1 MTVSTSPK
9 TVSTAHYDSEVMIIG
24 AGPVGL
30 MIANYLG
37 AQGINVTVIEQL
49 PTLIDYPRAIG
60 IDDESLRTFQA
71 VGLASEVVPYTT
83 PYHAMRFLTPKGR
96 CFADI
101 QPNTN
106 EFGWSRRNAFIQ
118 PKADRALYEGLDRF
132 SNVKVLFSRE
142 LVNFGQDNEQT
153 WANFTNEKGEEERIS
168 AKYMIACD
176 GGNSFVRR
184 NLNISFDG
192 ETAPNQWIVMD
203 LENDPIGTPNIYLC
217 CDAERPY
224 VSAALPQGIRR
235 FEFMVM
241 PGETEEEL
249 SKPEN
254 MDRLLSKVLPS
265 TENIK
270 FIRQRVYTHNARLAG
285 KFREGRILLA
295 GDAAHIMPVW
305 QGQGYNSGMR
315 DANNLAW
322 KLSLVVKGLADPS
335 LLDTY
340 QQERRDHAK
349 AMIDLSVLAGKVLA
363 PPKKWQATLR
373 DGVSWLLNYVPPV
386 KRYFVEMRFKP
397 MPKYHQGVL
406 VEPKPALKDSPVGK
420 LFIQP
425 MVRVGNE
432 ISKLDDVIG
441 QNFAIIAWGTDPMQG
456 LSEAEIQYWQ
466 QLGTK
471 FIQVVPSVQLKS
483 QIQTHPDVLC
493 VGDETHALKDWFGR
507 YPASV
512 AIIRPDRFVASI
524 AIPQSINTICQQVR
538 KALSATTKHSDAAP
552 KLDTNDKKVA

>member
-203 LENDPIGTPNIYLC
+203 LGNDPIGTPNIYLC

-456 LSEAEIQYWQ
+456 LSEAEIQHWQ

>member
-118 PKADRALYEGLDRF
+118 PKADRALYDGLDRF

-441 QNFAIIAWGTDPMQG
+441 QNFAVIAWGTDPMQG

>member
-118 PKADRALYEGLDRF
+118 PKADRALYDGLDRF

>member
-118 PKADRALYEGLDRF
+118 PKADRALYDGLDRF

-142 LVNFGQDNEQT
+142 LVNFGQDNEKT

-456 LSEAEIQYWQ
+456 LSEAEIQHWQ

-493 VGDETHALKDWFGR
+493 VGDETHSLKDWFGR

>member
-118 PKADRALYEGLDRF
+118 PKADRALYDGLDRF
-132 SNVKVLFSRE
+132 ANVNVLFSRE
-142 LVNFGQDNEQT
+142 LVNFGQDDERT
-153 WANFTNEKGEEERIS
+153 WANLTNDKGEEEQVS

-254 MDRLLSKVLPS
+254 MDRLLRKVLPS

>member
-71 VGLASEVVPYTT
+71 VGLATEVVPYTT

-118 PKADRALYEGLDRF
+118 PKADRALYDGLERF
-132 SNVKVLFSRE
+132 SNVNVLFSRE
-142 LVNFGQDNEQT
+142 LVNFGQDDKRT
-153 WANFTNEKGEEERIS
+153 WANLTNDKGEEEQVS

-441 QNFAIIAWGTDPMQG
+441 QNFAVIAWGTDPMQG
-456 LSEAEIQYWQ
+456 LSEAEIQHWQ

-538 KALSATTKHSDAAP
+538 KALSATTNHCDAAP

>member
-153 WANFTNEKGEEERIS
+153 WAYFTNEKGEEERIS

-335 LLDTY
+335 LLNTY

-397 MPKYHQGVL
+397 MPKYHQGVV

-425 MVRVGNE
+425 VVRVGNE
-432 ISKLDDVIG
+432 ITKLDDVIG

-456 LSEAEIQYWQ
+456 LSEAEIQHWQ

-483 QIQTHPDVLC
+483 QTQTHPDVLC

>member
-118 PKADRALYEGLDRF
+118 PKADRALYDGLDRF

-153 WANFTNEKGEEERIS
+153 WANFTNEKCEEERIS

-322 KLSLVVKGLADPS
+322 KLSLVVKGMADPS

-441 QNFAIIAWGTDPMQG
+441 QNFAVIAWGTDPMQG
-456 LSEAEIQYWQ
+456 LSEAEIQHWQ

>member
-118 PKADRALYEGLDRF
+118 PKADRALYDGLDRF

-153 WANFTNEKGEEERIS
+153 WANFTNEKGEEERIL

>member
-118 PKADRALYEGLDRF
+118 PKADRALYDGLDRF

-142 LVNFGQDNEQT
+142 LVNFGQDNEKT

-471 FIQVVPSVQLKS
+471 FIQMVPSVQLKS

-493 VGDETHALKDWFGR
+493 VGDETHALKEWFGR

-538 KALSATTKHSDAAP
+538 KALSATTKHSDSAP
-552 KLDTNDKKVA
+552 KLDSNDKKVA

>member
-1 MTVSTSPK
+1 
-9 TVSTAHYDSEVMIIG
+9 
-24 AGPVGL
+24 
-30 MIANYLG
+30 
-37 AQGINVTVIEQL
+37 
-49 PTLIDYPRAIG
+49 
-60 IDDESLRTFQA
+60 
-71 VGLASEVVPYTT
+71 
-83 PYHAMRFLTPKGR
+83 
-96 CFADI
+96 
-101 QPNTN
+101 
-106 EFGWSRRNAFIQ
+106 
-118 PKADRALYEGLDRF
+118 
-132 SNVKVLFSRE
+132 
-142 LVNFGQDNEQT
+142 
-153 WANFTNEKGEEERIS
+153 
-168 AKYMIACD
+168 
-176 GGNSFVRR
+176 
-184 NLNISFDG
+184 
-192 ETAPNQWIVMD
+192 
-203 LENDPIGTPNIYLC
+203 
-217 CDAERPY
+217 
-224 VSAALPQGIRR
+224 
-235 FEFMVM
+235 
-241 PGETEEEL
+241 
-249 SKPEN
+249 
-254 MDRLLSKVLPS
+254 
-265 TENIK
+265 
-270 FIRQRVYTHNARLAG
+270 
-285 KFREGRILLA
+285 
-295 GDAAHIMPVW
+295 
-305 QGQGYNSGMR
+305 
-315 DANNLAW
+315 
-322 KLSLVVKGLADPS
+322 
-335 LLDTY
+335 
-340 QQERRDHAK
+340 
-349 AMIDLSVLAGKVLA
+349 
-363 PPKKWQATLR
+363 LR

-441 QNFAIIAWGTDPMQG
+441 QKFAIVAWGTGPMEG